1 MLLRTSNESVPST
14 QPRVAAR
21 RDAGGQRGMTLL
33 EIMIVL
39 AIIGGGMFL
48 ARSAFRAVSK
58 ADLVEDAVS
67 LTGTLRR
74 TGDRAIATNQMHR
87 VILDFDKQAGIVEVC
102 KGADKIVRNDVV
114 AVDEAGKQRAL
125 DRAKDRMRDLPADA
139 MGSDP
144 ASAAQRAAAIAGQH
158 VADRVCVPVAA
169 AEVKEGKADKEAR
182 DWLILPKKDKG
193 IKLSKVWVQHRDDA
207 QTTGQVAIYFFP
219 NGSAEKAIVELT
231 DGSET
236 FSTLVFGLTG
246 RVELQDGAVRDPDDH
261 MLRNPHGQK
270 DAAREESK

>member
-1 MLLRTSNESVPST
+1 MLLSTSHRTVSST
-14 QPRVAAR
+14 GLRVAAR

-125 DRAKDRMRDLPADA
+125 ERAKDRMRDLPADA
-139 MGSDP
+139 MG
-144 ASAAQRAAAIAGQH
+144 ATQRAAAIAGQH

-182 DWLILPKKDKG
+182 DWLILPKKEKG

-219 NGSAEKAIVELT
+219 NGSAEKAIIELT

-246 RVELQDGAVRDPDDH
+246 RVELQDGSVRDPDEH